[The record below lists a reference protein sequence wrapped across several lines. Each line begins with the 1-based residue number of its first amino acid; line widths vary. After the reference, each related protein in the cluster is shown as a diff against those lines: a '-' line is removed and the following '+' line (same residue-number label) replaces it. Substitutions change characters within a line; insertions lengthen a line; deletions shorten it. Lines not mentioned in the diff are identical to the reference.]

1 MGVVLSG
8 EVAEE
13 LEKIFGEP
21 VEKAVL
27 KALKNELRRKLS
39 EYRLI
44 DKKMRKKYG
53 MSFKEFK
60 AKRIVEKEGYSF
72 EVESDY
78 CDWELAI
85 DGIKSL
91 REKLEKL
98 EKLK

>member
-1 MGVVLSG
+1 MGAVLSG

-53 MSFKEFK
+53 MSFEEFK